1 METGALGVNITESV
15 TSGSHCACSLQRSLI
30 LEDAVEALQW
40 KAF

>member
-1 METGALGVNITESV
+1 METGAFGVNIIESA

-30 LEDAVEALQW
+30 PEDAVEALKW